1 MDLTAF
7 EQGWF
12 VDQLTQAAAS
22 IGFSAEDTTT
32 WFNTMTGLFSSRCS
46 PPTVVGKLPP
56 ALNAICIHSSCP
68 MAEGGDCSLYTK
80 GKEVLAPGVANVTLA
95 GGYSKTNW
103 SVATATNAS
112 TGTTSSTTVQ
122 IAGAWKADHNGPF
135 GLLII
140 GLAVLLAF

>member
-1 MDLTAF
+1 MDLTTF

-22 IGFSAEDTTT
+22 IGFSAEDTTI

-46 PPTVVGKLPP
+46 SPAVVGNLPP

-68 MAEGGDCSLYTK
+68 IAEGGDCRLYNN
-80 GKEVLAPGVANVTLA
+80 GKEAVAPGVANVTLA
-95 GGYSKTNW
+95 GDYTKTNG
-103 SVATATNAS
+103 SAATATNAS

-122 IAGAWKADHNGPF
+122 TAGAWKADHSGPF

-140 GLAVLLAF
+140 GLVVLLAF